1 MNTVYA
7 ESTPSDVSAY
17 GGFIDAIGGI
27 ATAVV
32 AIVGL
37 NRFAPDLMA
46 SIGIIVFGAALLIQG
61 GTLLS
66 EYAHWLNVSPIPQT
80 ANAETLAD
88 GGLSGLFL
96 FGVAGVVL
104 GILSLLGIVPAELT
118 PIAIIA
124 FGTALLLSSS
134 AVRRLYQLQV
144 QVGHASGT
152 RSHSEMLAGGMSSGS
167 AAVQTLAGLTAVVL
181 GILAVSG
188 GPHAAVLTLTALLIV
203 GVLELLT
210 GSVLSGL
217 VMSFMRPTGE
227 RSLR

>member
-7 ESTPSDVSAY
+7 ESTPTDVSAY

-27 ATAVV
+27 ATGVV

-37 NRFAPDLMA
+37 NGFAPELMA
-46 SIGIIVFGAALLIQG
+46 GIGIIVFGAALLIQG

-66 EYAHWLNVSPIPQT
+66 EYAHWLNVAPTQSASP
-80 ANAETLAD
+80 EMLAD

-96 FGVAGVVL
+96 FGVTGIVL
-104 GILSLLGIVPAELT
+104 GILALLGIASAKLA

-134 AVRRLYQLQV
+134 AVRRLYQLQWHA
-144 QVGHASGT
+144 GHAAGT
-152 RSHSEMLAGGMSSGS
+152 RSQSEILAGGMSSGS
-167 AAVQTLAGLTAVVL
+167 AAVQMLAGLSAVVL

-188 GPHAAVLTLTALLIV
+188 AYSAALTLTALLVV

-217 VMSFMRPTGE
+217 VMSFMHPAGE
-227 RSLR
+227 ERTVR

>member
-7 ESTPSDVSAY
+7 ESTPTDVSAY

-27 ATAVV
+27 ATGVV

-37 NRFAPDLMA
+37 NGFAPAMMA
-46 SIGIIVFGAALLIQG
+46 AIGIIVFGAALLIQG

-66 EYAHWLNVSPIPQT
+66 EYAHWLNIAPSQSAP
-80 ANAETLAD
+80 NAELAD

-96 FGVAGVVL
+96 FGVTGIVL
-104 GILSLLGIVPAELT
+104 GILALLGIATAKLA

-134 AVRRLYQLQV
+134 AVRRLYQLQA
-144 QVGHASGT
+144 QVGHAAGN
-152 RSHSEMLAGGMSSGS
+152 RSQSEALAGGMTSGS
-167 AAVQTLAGLTAVVL
+167 AAVQMLAGLTAVVL

-188 GPHAAVLTLTALLIV
+188 THTAVLTLSALLIV

-217 VMSFMRPTGE
+217 VLSFMRPVHE
-227 RSLR
+227 RAPH